1 MLHANYTVKWNF
13 HAQLALYHTRTIPT
27 VQHNTN
33 CSKISSQRSSK
44 RADHG
49 RFESK
54 KQDKRNRKLKSKEME
69 DKVLVEAVAKETDNT
84 EPGQWRAW
92 TGAGAAAAVATAITK
107 IEMK

>member
-1 MLHANYTVKWNF
+1 M
-13 HAQLALYHTRTIPT
+13 
-27 VQHNTN
+27 
-33 CSKISSQRSSK
+33 
-44 RADHG
+44 G
-49 RFESK
+49 
-54 KQDKRNRKLKSKEME
+54 LKSGVCTVCGILSMLGCLFFLTTVAMVWNDNTVFLEHKMGLSHKEME